1 MTDRIEAL
9 RADIAYVS
17 EALVA
22 LHDEMGDEP
31 TEDQTSRFDEGVS
44 FVDTARAE
52 LERHNARIEAVNAV
66 RAAAQI
72 PGAVVS
78 SIPEN
83 VNENRAADPFDLST
97 LSVFSTRSD
106 LRGRALSAVEA
117 MSGDD
122 SARSAAVDTLEKFDD
137 PRGSIALRFL
147 ATGSDDYR
155 SAFGKLLTGRSFA
168 LTPAE
173 QVAVERAAG
182 LTDASGGYAI
192 PFLLDPTVMLTNS
205 GTNNPFRAISRIV
218 RGTSDKWQGVTSA
231 GVTASWDG
239 EAAEVSDDAPTL
251 AQPSIEAFKAQAFVP
266 FSIEVGQDWPNME
279 GDITELMVDAKE
291 RLDAAAFA
299 TGSGPNQP
307 VGIVTALV
315 ASSPT
320 VITTSITT
328 DTFAV
333 ADVYALFEALGA
345 RSRSKSTWAANL
357 SILNKIRQ
365 FATANNYHGFTVDMT
380 ADGIPSLLGRPVVE
394 SSSMDGTYGTGD
406 NYNPALGASS
416 TYAIYERIGMTVE
429 YVPHLF
435 ATGNNRP
442 SGQRGIYA
450 YWRVGADSVND
461 NAFRIL
467 NVT

>member
-1 MTDRIEAL
+1 MPTIEEL
-9 RADIAYVS
+9 RAFIAACAERMS
-17 EALVA
+17 AIA
-22 LHDEMGDEP
+22 
-31 TEDQTSRFDEGVS
+31 
-44 FVDTARAE
+44 DTAATESRSAFDDGEQAE
-52 LERHNARIEAVNAV
+52 WDQLNRWVAEGNTLIERQEAIG
-66 RAAAQI
+66 RAAAAGQTVAGFHA
-72 PGAVVS
+72 P
-78 SIPEN
+78 N
-83 VNENRAADPFDLST
+83 VNTRKSEDPFDVSRLGP
-97 LSVFSTRSD
+97 RS
-106 LRGRALSAVEA
+106 
-117 MSGDD
+117 
-122 SARSAAVDTLEKFDD
+122 SAAEVRGQALAAIESQKHTSDAVREAATRTVERCDNARGDVSWLILE
-137 PRGSIALRFL
+137 
-147 ATGSDDYR
+147 TGSDLYR
-155 SAFGKLLTGRSFA
+155 SAYAKYISG
-168 LTPAE
+168 
-173 QVAVERAAG
+173 QERAQTPEEQRA
-182 LTDASGGYAI
+182 ASTTTTEGGYKI
-192 PFLLDPTVMLTNS
+192 PFNLDPTIILTNT
-205 GTNNPFRAISRIV
+205 GVQAGIRGVAKVV
-218 RGTSDKWQGVTSA
+218 RGTSNKWNGVSTA

-251 AQPSIEAFKAQAFVP
+251 AQPSIEASKAQAFVP

-299 TGSGPNQP
+299 TGSGTNQP

-406 NYNPALGASS
+406 NYNLVVGDFSN
-416 TYAIYERIGMTVE
+416 YVIYERIGMTVE